1 MAVCVII
8 SFRAA
13 QLGDSFPE
21 GVDTVEA
28 IQTICKTLMQ
38 EGFDHISTSYT
49 VTKYMEER
57 LAAVFEPDTV
67 LPANLVHYHCLLK
80 RTGGKNK
87 WTLKRETGESRVT
100 PYIPLLLWA
109 CKAKMTADVC
119 FDGQEIVRDHVGLAE
134 GSTGLPFFLNENW
147 REISVLEF
155 LNGTMPS
162 KVPKLK
168 AQTSQPLVEIIVER
182 NENLR
187 WREAQ
192 DQPYTIC

>member
-134 GSTGLPFFLNENW
+134 GSTGLPFFLNSELLTPT
-147 REISVLEF
+147 IKL
-155 LNGTMPS
+155 
-162 KVPKLK
+162 VPLLLAHFSGKPGFGIN
-168 AQTSQPLVEIIVER
+168 ARTSYLHHH
-182 NENLR
+182 LT
-187 WREAQ
+187 ASF
-192 DQPYTIC
+192 YSH